1 MAGAVERIERDLVAL
16 EEAIAAIA
24 KELHSSYSGYLAALG
39 QAVRQQLILASYHLC
54 TQGYPEGFLRLS
66 FTQRQ
71 QVQQSLRQIAA
82 ISQERLVA
90 QLHLPSNA
98 SLPTSPEEGQT
109 DVTDATDTEN
119 EDELESSDTAVT
131 EITKPDALAAWQEEL
146 EEAIAK
152 TLQKASRDSNRL
164 LQQSGILPKKLPE
177 PVLEAAAKI
186 EATAE
191 SVAGPPNLLNLVI
204 ETENDDE
211 PQSSTVTHIYA
222 IHLRLA
228 EIELA
233 DPSVMAYRHQIR
245 NFSARLRSIERDY
258 QKKQRER
265 AVAEAETA
273 WRSSWFDD

>member
-71 QVQQSLRQIAA
+71 QVQQTLRQIAA
-82 ISQERLVA
+82 IAQERLVA
-90 QLHLPSNA
+90 QLHLPSNT
-98 SLPTSPEEGQT
+98 SLPTPPEEGE
-109 DVTDATDTEN
+109 TDATDATETDN
-119 EDELESSDTAVT
+119 EEELESSDTAVT
-131 EITKPDALAAWQEEL
+131 EITKPEALAAWQEEL

-177 PVLEAAAKI
+177 PILEAAAKI

-233 DPSVMAYRHQIR
+233 DPAVMAYRHQIR